1 MKRKLL
7 RYCAHSAILIY
18 MNSENGGAMAAEPS
32 IIDSIN
38 INYDGFFEQE
48 RKVASYLLQNPRQ
61 VVNMTIGELAAAC
74 GTSVATVSRFCRKL
88 GAESFHH
95 MKVSLARDIVL
106 SSPEVKVSNTITRD
120 DIAGSLQG
128 ILANKVAELRQTVN
142 LIDPEDL
149 DQVLTLIQD
158 AGTVQLA
165 AVGNTIPV
173 AIAGQFMF
181 NEIGIR
187 AVSGTVWET
196 QMAFARQL
204 REGDV
209 LIAIS
214 NSGESRNIAKMVEV
228 AKAGG
233 AATIAI
239 TNNPSS
245 TIAQAADHH
254 IQTATRE
261 KLFLDEFFFS
271 RVSAMAIIEVL
282 YLFLTVGND
291 VSYQN
296 LSACE
301 SLFANEK
308 V

>member
-1 MKRKLL
+1 
-7 RYCAHSAILIY
+7 
-18 MNSENGGAMAAEPS
+18 
-32 IIDSIN
+32 
-38 INYDGFFEQE
+38 
-48 RKVASYLLQNPRQ
+48 
-61 VVNMTIGELAAAC
+61 
-74 GTSVATVSRFCRKL
+74 
-88 GAESFHH
+88 
-95 MKVSLARDIVL
+95 
-106 SSPEVKVSNTITRD
+106 
-120 DIAGSLQG
+120 
-128 ILANKVAELRQTVN
+128 
-142 LIDPEDL
+142 
-149 DQVLTLIQD
+149 
-158 AGTVQLA
+158 
-165 AVGNTIPV
+165 
-173 AIAGQFMF
+173 
-181 NEIGIR
+181 
-187 AVSGTVWET
+187 
-196 QMAFARQL
+196 MAFARQL
-204 REGDV
+204 RECDV
-209 LIAIS
+209 LIALS

-271 RVSAMAIIEVL
+271 RVSAMAIIEIL

>member
-1 MKRKLL
+1 
-7 RYCAHSAILIY
+7 
-18 MNSENGGAMAAEPS
+18 MAAEPS

-271 RVSAMAIIEVL
+271 RVSAMAIIEIL